1 MKLHLPLNLLA
12 ALMTSFSGVTLG
24 TATLAGV
31 SGLLVTASQSYAAD
45 VAFDGTQ
52 VNVAAGGSA
61 SYDVGTVTASTTL
74 NFAGAGT
81 AAITNLNGTAP
92 EAILT
97 VNRVASGGASL
108 STLTL
113 NGAGTFNGIISL
125 YSNTT
130 GGSQNNILNLNH
142 AQAAQ
147 YATIKLGGYGYTT
160 GASVLKA
167 GVNTSISKLEHNN
180 AAALITGE
188 GTTLTITGDSS
199 SYGGSF
205 GGTVTVDYTGGGTF
219 TLGNSDKNTALSPA
233 ASPNATLKISR
244 GTLSLFSGNV
254 TWSQKLVMGDGTTLN
269 IQDGPPVTGAASYN
283 AASIN
288 SGGFNF
294 SGAVT
299 LGSGVNLTSSW
310 GKNVKFSGV
319 LTAASGFPSAA
330 ARMNIPITTCSTPP
344 MKLGDDC
351 HYAQLC
357 LSGHRCFRLP
367 WDCRRYYFG
376 QLPVPDL
383 LRHCGGCGGCHWQFH
398 HRGRQ
403 LRRPVG
409 LGASFRERGAY
420 GNLYRQFRRRPL
432 QGRFH

>member
-81 AAITNLNGTAP
+81 ASITNLNGTAP

-97 VNRVASGGASL
+97 VNRVANGGASL

-205 GGTVTVDYTGGGTF
+205 GGTVTVDYTG
-219 TLGNSDKNTALSPA
+219 APSPWA
-233 ASPNATLKISR
+233 IPTRIR
-244 GTLSLFSGNV
+244 RSL
-254 TWSQKLVMGDGTTLN
+254 
-269 IQDGPPVTGAASYN
+269 P
-283 AASIN
+283 
-288 SGGFNF
+288 
-294 SGAVT
+294 
-299 LGSGVNLTSSW
+299 
-310 GKNVKFSGV
+310 
-319 LTAASGFPSAA
+319 
-330 ARMNIPITTCSTPP
+330 R
-344 MKLGDDC
+344 
-351 HYAQLC
+351 H
-357 LSGHRCFRLP
+357 
-367 WDCRRYYFG
+367 
-376 QLPVPDL
+376 
-383 LRHCGGCGGCHWQFH
+383 LRTQ
-398 HRGRQ
+398 
-403 LRRPVG
+403 P
-409 LGASFRERGAY
+409 
-420 GNLYRQFRRRPL
+420 
-432 QGRFH
+432 

>member
-31 SGLLVTASQSYAAD
+31 SGLLMTVSQSYAAD

-52 VNVAAGGSA
+52 VNVAAGGTA
-61 SYDVGTVTASTTL
+61 SYDIGTVTASTTL

-81 AAITNLNGTAP
+81 ATITNLNGTAP

-147 YATIKLGGYGYTT
+147 YATIKLGGHGYTT

-180 AAALITGE
+180 TAALITGE
-188 GTTLTITGDSS
+188 GTTLTITGNSS

-219 TLGNSDKNTALSPA
+219 TLGNSNKGTALTPASSPD
-233 ASPNATLKISR
+233 ATLKISS

-269 IQDGPPVTGAASYN
+269 VQDGPSVAGYAGYN
-283 AASIN
+283 ATSVN

-294 SGAVT
+294 SGAT
-299 LGSGVNLTSSW
+299 TFGSGVNLTSSW

-319 LTAASGFPSAA
+319 LT
-330 ARMNIPITTCSTPP
+330 
-344 MKLGDDC
+344 
-351 HYAQLC
+351 
-357 LSGHRCFRLP
+357 
-367 WDCRRYYFG
+367 
-376 QLPVPDL
+376 
-383 LRHCGGCGGCHWQFH
+383 GGKRFLHQ
-398 HRGRQ
+398 
-403 LRRPVG
+403 
-409 LGASFRERGAY
+409 
-420 GNLYRQFRRRPL
+420 RRRE
-432 QGRFH
+432 

>member
-81 AAITNLNGTAP
+81 ASITNLNGTAP

-97 VNRVASGGASL
+97 VNRVANGGASL

-319 LTAASGFPSAA
+319 LTAASGFSISGGANEYTYYNLLNTA
-330 ARMNIPITTCSTPP
+330 NEIGGTIAITRSF
-344 MKLGDDC
+344 
-351 HYAQLC
+351 A
-357 LSGHRCFRLP
+357 SGHRCFRLP